1 MVFPSLCVYPQYS
14 TRGCPRN
21 PSLQRILHGLHHVGD
36 RSRLSRVAT
45 DAGGRRLEPLQHLT
59 HPLDAGLGLGEPG
72 ARRVRAVGGLLAA
85 VHVLGQDVDLLPVAP
100 LLDSRDV
107 AALVQDGEG
116 AGGGAVPDLQFP
128 LDLADSSA
136 LLAVAGQGAEDAA
149 VAVGRDSGGVVAL
162 GALAAGGG
170 AGPPALA

>member
-1 MVFPSLCVYPQYS
+1 YFLSICRRPPRSTLFPYTTLF
-14 TRGCPRN
+14 
-21 PSLQRILHGLHHVGD
+21 
-36 RSRLSRVAT
+36 RS
-45 DAGGRRLEPLQHLT
+45 P
-59 HPLDAGLGLGEPG
+59 
-72 ARRVRAVGGLLAA
+72 A

-170 AGPPALA
+170 AGPPARACVRGVGHRGFPLCQAGIGRGRRLPSRVR